1 MSFRRRVAAVTAG
14 AAALAMAVSVTT
26 ASADP
31 LVPAPMLPGASPNAC
46 LSGFADPGPLGPSG
60 PYGASG
66 PYGPNGPMAGRP
78 NPLGNVPQC
87 GGMFAFVMRGDTV
100 NSFVNANLAS
110 VGITP

>member
-1 MSFRRRVAAVTAG
+1 MSLRRCVAAVAVV
-14 AAALAMAVSVTT
+14 AAALTMLVSVTT

-31 LVPAPMLPGASPNAC
+31 LIPAPMLPGASPDAC
-46 LSGFADPGPLGPSG
+46 LSGFADPGPFGPSG
-60 PYGASG
+60 PYGANG
-66 PYGPNGPMAGRP
+66 PYGPNGPLAGRP

-87 GGMFAFVMRGDTV
+87 GGVLAFVLRGDTV